1 MGIIDLEL
9 LNNYFVAESPPR
21 DSVLLKAVAF
31 FFAELLVSRTL
42 RERKHLDQNWGEEL
56 ETDQGKCHY
65 QMVEALQPPAS
76 PILSRS
82 QMDQRHGRIFTE

>member
-1 MGIIDLEL
+1 MLSMGIIDLEL

-42 RERKHLDQNWGEEL
+42 RDR
-56 ETDQGKCHY
+56 
-65 QMVEALQPPAS
+65 EAQSLTG
-76 PILSRS
+76 
-82 QMDQRHGRIFTE
+82 MKGRNINNATLTA